1 MKIYRFFLVLV
12 CFVISQNILA
22 QDPLLFEGIWE
33 LESITIDGEEFF
45 PPSNEEVETVTLEF
59 LEENSGGNGLP
70 ETIMGSVCDI
80 FSASVT
86 FQELDGGL
94 PTFMIG
100 DDYVTTLANCNTSEN
115 SNFQNVYF
123 TFYEASLSDPFEYFT
138 TFSGDDGAT
147 LDVMSSAG
155 DVAIYNRA
163 ALSLN
168 EVTQAS
174 FTIYP
179 NPSSDQL
186 YIEAQQETGDYTITV
201 FDMQGKQQLAT
212 SKEVL
217 GSNPLDIQNWAS
229 GVYFVRFES
238 QNGAITTQQFIK
250 K

>member
-1 MKIYRFFLVLV
+1 MVV
-12 CFVISQNILA
+12 SQNSFA

-33 LESITIDGEEFF
+33 LESITLDGETYF

-59 LEENSGGNGLP
+59 LEENSGGNMLP
-70 ETIMGSVCDI
+70 ETVIGAVCDA

-86 FQELDGGL
+86 FQETDGGL

-100 DDYVTTLANCNTSEN
+100 DDYVTTFGMCDLSEN
-115 SNFQNVYF
+115 ANFQNIYF
-123 TFYEASLSDPFEYFT
+123 TFYEASLLDPFQYFT

-163 ALSLN
+163 VLSLN
-168 EVTQAS
+168 EVTQTP
-174 FTIYP
+174 FVIYP

-186 YIEAQQETGDYTITV
+186 YIKTQQETEDYTITV
-201 FDMQGKQQLAT
+201 FDMQGKQQLTT
-212 SKEVL
+212 SKVML

-229 GVYFVRFES
+229 GVYFVHFES
-238 QNGAITTQQFIK
+238 QNGVITTQRFIK